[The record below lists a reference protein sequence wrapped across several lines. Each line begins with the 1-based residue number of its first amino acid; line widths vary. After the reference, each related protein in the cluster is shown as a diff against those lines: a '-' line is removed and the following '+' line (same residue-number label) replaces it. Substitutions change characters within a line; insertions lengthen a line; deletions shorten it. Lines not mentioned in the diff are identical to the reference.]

1 MASDYYR
8 QRMAAFNISPDYNW
22 QGTILNIIKPI
33 CALLRYSITNGTT
46 FLSNGVTISLLFK
59 TSNEPSNFRYFII
72 KSVTPLLL

>member
-33 CALLRYSITNGTT
+33 CALLRYSITNEVT
-46 FLSNGVTISLLFK
+46 FLGNGVNGLITFFK
-59 TSNEPSNFRYFII
+59 VTNRVTEVTFVFRYF
-72 KSVTPLLL
+72 VTL